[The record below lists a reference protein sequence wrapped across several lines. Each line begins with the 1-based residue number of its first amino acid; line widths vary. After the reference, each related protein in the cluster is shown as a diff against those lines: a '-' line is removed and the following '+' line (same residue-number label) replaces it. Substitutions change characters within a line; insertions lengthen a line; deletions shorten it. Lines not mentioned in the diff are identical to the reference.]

1 MIYILDAAALL
12 NNEVFSF
19 EKENEYYT
27 TSLVF
32 SEWRD
37 FRSRALAENALSSGL
52 LKIIDPCP
60 VSMQITFDKCAESN
74 TKLSEADASIV
85 SLSAEF
91 REQKKAFVVVTDDY
105 SVQNILK
112 KLSILFEGVA
122 QPEIKRHR
130 NFKKN

>member
-37 FRSRALAENALSSGL
+37 FRSKALAENALSSGL
-52 LKIIDPCP
+52 LKIVDPCP
-60 VSMQITFDKCAESN
+60 VSMQTTFDKCNESN
-74 TKLSEADASIV
+74 TKMSDADASLV
-85 SLSAEF
+85 ALSVKF
-91 REQKKAFVVVTDDY
+91 REQKKVFVVVTDDY
-105 SVQNILK
+105 SIQNILK
-112 KLSILFEGVA
+112 KLGIGFEGVA
-122 QPEIKRHR
+122 QPGIKRHR